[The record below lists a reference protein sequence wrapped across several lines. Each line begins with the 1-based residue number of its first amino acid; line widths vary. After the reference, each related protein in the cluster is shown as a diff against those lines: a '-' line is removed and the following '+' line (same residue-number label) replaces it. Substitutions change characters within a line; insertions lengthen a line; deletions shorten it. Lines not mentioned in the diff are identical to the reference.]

1 MTPQPLSPERALPL
15 VFTLLFAMLPAGAL
29 EASETALTHPSAQTS
44 QASQAS
50 KGWWTESVWNA
61 PDRPFLYY
69 GKDRMRLEEKKK
81 ETPAAAPAVRDDPDD
96 FSRLKTMAE
105 VRSEYSSRLDRAVME
120 PTPKNVA
127 ALQAISVYIFG
138 KSQSFAEAFERSRL
152 ANPRYDWTASR
163 PSANFAVVELEA
175 KEDRLRAAFFT
186 ELARGSGL
194 IFVGGPEAEKN
205 ALALGPVRA
214 FARAHGFKVLAV
226 ETSAPVPAMEGVVV
240 RPENGIAK
248 RIGDPALGPM
258 LAILADPKSSAS
270 PAVLRLRA
278 ASRGAPLLFS
288 TGVASVEELRRRL
301 LVMLAPPPESGSDA
315 RTLLMRATS
324 FDPPA
329 KKP

>member
-1 MTPQPLSPERALPL
+1 MTTQPLRPEQALPF
-15 VFTLLFAMLPAGAL
+15 VITLLFAMLPAGAL
-29 EASETALTHPSAQTS
+29 EASETAHTHPSSQTS
-44 QASQAS
+44 QASE
-50 KGWWTESVWNA
+50 GWWTESVWNA

-69 GKDRMRLEEKKK
+69 GKPPTRPEKKK
-81 ETPAAAPAVRDDPDD
+81 TEKPGIPEAARAADPDD
-96 FSRLKTMAE
+96 FSRLKTMEE
-105 VRSEYSSRLDRAVME
+105 VRSEYSARLDRAVME
-120 PTPKNVA
+120 PTPENVA

-138 KSQSFAEAFERSRL
+138 KSQTFAEAFERSRL

-186 ELARGSGL
+186 ELAQGSGL
-194 IFVGGPEAEKN
+194 IFVGGPDAEKN

-248 RIGDPALGPM
+248 RIGDPAMGPM

-270 PAVLRLRA
+270 PALHRLRA

-288 TGVASVEELRRRL
+288 TGAASVEELRRRL

-324 FDPPA
+324 FDPLA